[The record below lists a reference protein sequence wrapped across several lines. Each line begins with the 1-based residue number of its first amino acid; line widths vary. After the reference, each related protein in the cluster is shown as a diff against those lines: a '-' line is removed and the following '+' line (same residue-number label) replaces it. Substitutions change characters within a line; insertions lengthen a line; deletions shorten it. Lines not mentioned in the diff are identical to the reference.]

1 MVTGGL
7 LCAKQKR
14 YIEKRI
20 HVSGAK
26 GQWCTLKLISMLDV
40 SGGEHQQL
48 RAPLDEDFELRWGWG
63 KRTRNLGQ
71 MEKWGDLWRGRCSE
85 GWGWGG
91 CG

>member
-48 RAPLDEDFELRWGWG
+48 RAPLDEDFEIEMG
-63 KRTRNLGQ
+63 LGQ
-71 MEKWGDLWRGRCSE
+71 EDEELGANGEMG
-85 GWGWGG
+85 
-91 CG
+91 